1 MKIAAVVVTY
11 NRLEYLKRCIDSLCN
26 QSHQIDKIFVIDNS
40 SDDGTWEYLQSQEYV
55 EAIRQKNSGGAG
67 GFFAGI
73 KHAYFAG
80 YDLTWC
86 MDDDNEPE
94 HNSLKYLLEW
104 VNDNNKIYNSL
115 CLEKSTNDP
124 CFGLY
129 INGKLSLDIKEIINY
144 EMLESANYF
153 NGTLIPRGAIKV
165 IGFPN
170 PYYWEQGDN
179 FDYYLE
185 AIEKGIPSV
194 TITKSI
200 IYHPKQNYRLL
211 SIFRYNYK
219 YPMMKQFKKKIFIRN
234 ILFIYKTHR
243 NFTIR
248 NLLRVILFELLG
260 IIKYQPNNILSFV
273 EGLLIGSITSRRKIL
288 LKKEYPIT

>member
-11 NRLEYLKRCIDSLCN
+11 NRLEYLKKCIDSLYN
-26 QSHQIDKIFVIDNS
+26 QSHQINKIIVIDNS

-55 EAIRQKNSGGAG
+55 EAIKQKNSGGAG

-73 KHAYFAG
+73 KHAYLAG
-80 YDLTWC
+80 YDLIWC

-94 HNSLKYLLEW
+94 HSSLKYLLEW

-115 CLEKSTNDP
+115 CLEKSTNEP

-129 INGKLSLDIKEIINY
+129 INGKLSLDKKEIKNY

-153 NGTLIPRGAIKV
+153 NGTLIPRDVIKI

-170 PYYWEQGDN
+170 PSYWEQGDN

-200 IYHPKQNYRLL
+200 IYHPKQNYKLFT
-211 SIFRYNYK
+211 IYDYHYK
-219 YPMMKQFKKKIFIRN
+219 YAIMNSFKKKIFIRN

-273 EGLLIGSITSRRKIL
+273 EGLLIGTITSRRKIL

>member
-1 MKIAAVVVTY
+1 
-11 NRLEYLKRCIDSLCN
+11 
-26 QSHQIDKIFVIDNS
+26 
-40 SDDGTWEYLQSQEYV
+40 LQSQEYV
-55 EAIRQKNSGGAG
+55 EAIRQRNCGGAG

-73 KHAYFAG
+73 KHAYLAG
-80 YDLTWC
+80 YDLIWC

-94 HNSLKYLLEW
+94 QNSLKHLLEC
-104 VNDNNKIYNSL
+104 VNDNNKIFNSL
-115 CLEKSTNDP
+115 CTEKITNDP

-129 INGKLSLDIKEIINY
+129 INGKLSLNINEIKKY
-144 EMLESANYF
+144 ETIESANYF
-153 NGTLIPRGAIKV
+153 NGTLISRNVIDN

-200 IYHPKQNYRLL
+200 IYHPKQNYKLF
-211 SIFRYNYK
+211 SIFGYNYK
-219 YPMMKQFKKKIFIRN
+219 YAMMNQLKKKIFIRN
-234 ILFIYKTHR
+234 IIFIYKTHK

-260 IIKYQPNNILSFV
+260 VIKYQPNNLLSFV
-273 EGLLIGSITSRRKIL
+273 KGLLIGSVTAKRKIL
-288 LKKEYPIT
+288 LKKEYPLI